1 MFTRRRFLALFPA
14 FAATTYSFASL
25 PFKKK
30 KVAPPSPVFVYFG
43 TDTSKDV
50 SKGIYQST
58 FNSTMGQL
66 TVPVL
71 VAPTARPSFLALSP
85 ARAGQKRFLYAAN
98 AVNDPSAT
106 VTTFSQ
112 DPASGAISQL
122 GRVSSGG
129 AGPAYVS
136 VDASGHAAFVANYF
150 GSTVASYRVQPD
162 GTLSQPITVIDFKDK
177 EKFGSRGPNT
187 VRQDIPHPHSATISP
202 DNRFLLVC
210 DLGSDAISVFVIDSE
225 TGHLTTSDPHLFDV
239 RHGSG
244 PRHVVF
250 HPNGRWAYCINEL
263 DSTIDQLLWTQTSSI
278 EKPQGLL
285 VNTNFHIKTIAED
298 FPVEKNTA
306 AEVAVSSDGNFLYAS
321 NRGEDT
327 LVVFSIRPK
336 KGDLVLVQ
344 RIPCGGKR
352 PRHFT
357 LDPTAQWLVCGN
369 QDSASVTVFRRDA
382 ATGKLTGPVQTAPL
396 DSPLF
401 TLFA

>member
-1 MFTRRRFLALFPA
+1 MFTRRRFLALFPV

-30 KVAPPSPVFVYFG
+30 KIVPPPPVFVYFG
-43 TDTSKDV
+43 TDTNKGV
-50 SKGIYQST
+50 SKGIYQSR
-58 FNSTMGQL
+58 FNSTTGQL
-66 TVPVL
+66 SVPVL
-71 VAPTARPSFLALSP
+71 LAPTARPSFLALSP
-85 ARAGQKRFLYAAN
+85 ARNGQKRFLYAVN
-98 AVNDPSAT
+98 AVNDPAAT

-112 DPASGAISQL
+112 DPATGAINQL
-122 GRVSSGG
+122 GEVTSGG

-136 VDASGHAAFVANYF
+136 VDATGHAAFVANYF
-150 GSTVASYRVQPD
+150 GSTVASYSIQPD
-162 GTLSQPITVIDFKDK
+162 GTLSQPVTIIDFKDK
-177 EKFGSRGPNT
+177 QKFGSRGPNT
-187 VRQDIPHPHSATISP
+187 VRQDIPHPHCATVSP

-210 DLGSDAISVFVIDSE
+210 DLGSDAISVFVIDSA

-250 HPNGRWAYCINEL
+250 HPNGRWIYGINEL
-263 DSTIDQLLWTQTSSI
+263 DSTIDHFLWTTTSSI

-306 AEVAVSSDGNFLYAS
+306 AEVVVSPDGQFLYAS

-336 KGDLVLVQ
+336 KGDLEFVQ
-344 RIPCGGKR
+344 RIPCGGKG
-352 PRHFT
+352 PRQFT

-382 ATGKLTGPVQTAPL
+382 ATGKLTGPIQTAPI